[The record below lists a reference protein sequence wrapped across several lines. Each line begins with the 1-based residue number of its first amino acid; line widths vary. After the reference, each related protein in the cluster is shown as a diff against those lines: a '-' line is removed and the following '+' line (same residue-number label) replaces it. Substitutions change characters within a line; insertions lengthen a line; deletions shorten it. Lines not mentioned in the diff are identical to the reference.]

1 MADTDAIVVFM
12 TAANGEEATRLAEML
27 VGAHLAACV
36 QILPEMESV
45 YRWQGKIERQS
56 EILLLAKTTR
66 EKFAELERASSRSQH
81 RSRAERKGFYFVHA
95 ARELRRGRCSLCSRR
110 GLRTAT
116 ASRFPGRS
124 CSLCSRRGLRTA
136 TASRFPGRDVLRG
149 RRSLSGRR

>member
-1 MADTDAIVVFM
+1 MPDTDAIVVFM

-66 EKFAELERASSRSQH
+66 AKFADLEREVRALHSYDTPEIIAVPVVDGSSPYLDWLTRATDPRS
-81 RSRAERKGFYFVHA
+81 SE
-95 ARELRRGRCSLCSRR
+95 
-110 GLRTAT
+110 
-116 ASRFPGRS
+116 
-124 CSLCSRRGLRTA
+124 
-136 TASRFPGRDVLRG
+136 
-149 RRSLSGRR
+149 

>member
-66 EKFAELERASSRSQH
+66 EKFAELEREVCALHSYDTPEIIAVPVAIGSGPYLQWLI
-81 RSRAERKGFYFVHA
+81 E
-95 ARELRRGRCSLCSRR
+95 
-110 GLRTAT
+110 AT
-116 ASRFPGRS
+116 DLDR
-124 CSLCSRRGLRTA
+124 
-136 TASRFPGRDVLRG
+136 
-149 RRSLSGRR
+149 

>member
-1 MADTDAIVVFM
+1 MPDTGTIVVFM

-66 EKFAELERASSRSQH
+66 AKFAELEREVRALHSYDTPEIIAIPVVDGSPSYLDWL
-81 RSRAERKGFYFVHA
+81 SRATDPHSSE
-95 ARELRRGRCSLCSRR
+95 
-110 GLRTAT
+110 
-116 ASRFPGRS
+116 
-124 CSLCSRRGLRTA
+124 
-136 TASRFPGRDVLRG
+136 
-149 RRSLSGRR
+149 